1 MQSQVIICDQQA
13 VYALGCHSLLGESP
27 LFKGSCIIRS
37 LHELQELL
45 HVHQLQSDLPKILVL
60 DSSMLH
66 LNNLN
71 QIQSILALKKTIPI
85 MVLYHEEDDLN
96 LYHLVD
102 IGFSVIVSRN
112 VSKEEWLK
120 ALQMA
125 QMDKI
130 YFCTTIAQKVFDLE
144 HQMVKIKQI
153 ERMQALNV
161 YDKYIL
167 VRICQEAS
175 SKQIAYEVGHSKRTV
190 EGHRTKLMQKFD
202 VKNVA
207 GLVNVAFMTKLYDHY
222 LSNPGLYE
230 VTLCAKTSSL

>member
-1 MQSQVIICDQQA
+1 
-13 VYALGCHSLLGESP
+13 
-27 LFKGSCIIRS
+27 
-37 LHELQELL
+37 
-45 HVHQLQSDLPKILVL
+45 VHQLQSDLPKILVL

-144 HQMVKIKQI
+144 HQMDKIKQI

-207 GLVNVAFMTKLYDHY
+207 GLVKVAFMTKLYDHY